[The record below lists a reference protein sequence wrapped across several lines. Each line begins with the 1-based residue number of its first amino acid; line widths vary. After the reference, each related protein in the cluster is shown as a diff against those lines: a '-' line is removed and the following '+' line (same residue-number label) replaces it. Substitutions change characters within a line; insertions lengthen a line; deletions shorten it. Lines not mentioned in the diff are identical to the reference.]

1 MWLSATKIAGAVQ
14 PWTKSPRGI
23 ILLFL
28 FPGGAGS
35 ILAGPGPFGQG
46 RTATRRT
53 QKIRASSFSMAGRIP
68 QEFINDLIDR
78 SDIVEV
84 IQSRIQ
90 LKKAGREY
98 KACCPFHG
106 EKTPSF
112 TVSPDKGFYHCF
124 GCGAH
129 GTVIGFLM
137 EHDRLEFVEAVEE
150 LASIQGVDV
159 PREDGPAVAQSPSAP
174 LYELLDRAAQLYG
187 EELGK
192 TDKAISYLQERGLT
206 GETAKQYR
214 VGYAPP
220 GWDFMLK
227 RFGADDSGRERLL
240 KAGLILRNEEGRIY
254 DRFRDRIMFPIRDS
268 RGRTIGFGGRVLDQ
282 GEPKYLNSPETP
294 VFHKGRELYGLFEA
308 RRANRN
314 LRQVIVVE
322 GYMDVVALACHGI
335 TNAVATLGT
344 ATTPDHLQRLFR
356 VTQEIVFCFDGD
368 RAGREA
374 AWRALQVTLPE
385 LREGRQ
391 VRFLFL
397 PDGQDP
403 DSLVRDHGAAA
414 FEEQLAQSLPFS
426 DYLLERLKSD
436 TDLESVDGLARLAEL
451 ARPLLNRIPEGVYR
465 ELLIGRLA
473 AEVGLGA
480 DRLASLLQDPSDQHM
495 PGRRPLSR
503 PAKATAR
510 PQENRSPYVRQA
522 IRLVLHKPSAAENIV
537 LPEGFDTLTNPGIHL
552 LQEMLVSAAREPD
565 MKPARLAESYSAHDD
580 GGSALN
586 ALLTQETHLDADA
599 NWSAQLQDTL
609 NAILRAALEHRQDEL
624 IARMETPSGLNE
636 AEKAEFLALPQRLAE
651 LRPAVG

>member
-1 MWLSATKIAGAVQ
+1 
-14 PWTKSPRGI
+14 
-23 ILLFL
+23 
-28 FPGGAGS
+28 
-35 ILAGPGPFGQG
+35 
-46 RTATRRT
+46 
-53 QKIRASSFSMAGRIP
+53 MAGRIP

-124 GCGAH
+124 GCSAH

-150 LASIQGVDV
+150 LASIQGIDV
-159 PREDGPAVAQSPSAP
+159 PREDGPAVAKSPTAP
-174 LYELLDRAAQLYG
+174 LYELLDRAAQLYR

-192 TDKAISYLQERGLT
+192 TEKGISYLQDRGLD

-214 VGYAPP
+214 VGYAPA
-220 GWDFMLK
+220 GWDYLLK
-227 RFGADDSGRERLL
+227 RFGADDTGREHLL
-240 KAGLILRNEEGRIY
+240 KAGLILRNEESRIY

-282 GEPKYLNSPETP
+282 DEPKYLNSPETP

-314 LRQVIVVE
+314 LRQVLVVE
-322 GYMDVVALACHGI
+322 GYMDVIGLACHGI

-356 VTQEIVFCFDGD
+356 VSQEIVFCFDGD

-397 PDGQDP
+397 PEGQDP
-403 DSLVRDHGAAA
+403 DSLVRDQGATA
-414 FEEQLAQSLPFS
+414 FEEALAHSLPLS

-480 DRLASLLQDPSDQHM
+480 DRLASLLQDSDDPPM
-495 PGRRPLSR
+495 RTRKPARRR
-503 PAKATAR
+503 APATGGA
-510 PQENRSPYVRQA
+510 QENRSAYVRQA
-522 IRLVLHKPSAAENIV
+522 IRLVLHKPAAAEQTA
-537 LPEGFDTLTNPGIHL
+537 LPEGFDTLTNPGIQL
-552 LQEMLVSAAREPD
+552 LREMLVAAAREPD
-565 MKPARLAESYSAHDD
+565 MKPARLAESYAAHED

-586 ALLTQETHLDADA
+586 TLLTQETHLDENA
-599 NWSAQLQDTL
+599 NWGMQLQDTL
-609 NAILRAALEHRQDEL
+609 NAILREALEHRQDEL
-624 IARMETPSGLNE
+624 IARMEMPNGLSE
-636 AEKAEFLALPQRLAE
+636 AEKEEFLALPQRLAG
-651 LRPAVG
+651 LRPGVD